1 MSIADREVQ
10 SMGQHKYLIVAARV
24 LPEVFT
30 RIIEAKELLKQGKA
44 RNVTDAA
51 RMVGI
56 SRSTYYK
63 YADTVFTVEDGVGG
77 NKATVTF
84 VLTHESGVLSHL
96 LETIANARGNVVT
109 LSQEAPVNGVADVTV
124 TFDVSEMVLS
134 LDDLLNHFKTVRGV
148 VKTRLVSI
156 E

>member
-1 MSIADREVQ
+1 
-10 SMGQHKYLIVAARV
+10 MGPHKYLIVAARV

-44 RNVTDAA
+44 KNVTEAA
-51 RMVGI
+51 KLVGI

-63 YADTVFTVEDGVGG
+63 YSDTVFTVEDGVGG
-77 NKATVTF
+77 NRATVAF

-96 LETIANARGNVVT
+96 LESIATAKANVVT
-109 LSQEAPVNGVADVTV
+109 LSQESPVNGVADVTI
-124 TFDVSEMVLS
+124 TLDVGELSIS
-134 LDDLLNHFKTVRGV
+134 LDDLLNRFKTVHGV

>member
-1 MSIADREVQ
+1 
-10 SMGQHKYLIVAARV
+10 MGPHKYLIVAARV

-44 RNVTDAA
+44 KNVTDAA
-51 RMVGI
+51 KMVGI

-63 YADTVFTVEDGVGG
+63 YSDTVFTVEDGVGG
-77 NKATVTF
+77 NKATVAF
-84 VLTHESGVLSHL
+84 VLTHESGVLSQL
-96 LETIANARGNVVT
+96 LESIASAKANVVT
-109 LSQEAPVNGVADVTV
+109 LSQEAPVNGVADVTI
-124 TFDVSEMVLS
+124 TFDVGELSMS
-134 LDDLLNHFKTVRGV
+134 LDDLLNRFKTVQGV

>member
-1 MSIADREVQ
+1 MSFADREVQ

>member
-1 MSIADREVQ
+1 
-10 SMGQHKYLIVAARV
+10 MGPHKYLIVASKV

-30 RIIEAKELLKQGKA
+30 RIIDAKELLKKGKA
-44 RNVTDAA
+44 KNVTDAA
-51 RMVGI
+51 KMVGI

-84 VLTHESGVLSHL
+84 ALSHESGVLSHI
-96 LETIANARGNVVT
+96 LESIAHAKGNVVT
-109 LSQEAPVNGVADVTV
+109 LSQEAPVNGVADVTI
-124 TFDVSEMVLS
+124 TFDVSELCMS
-134 LDDLLNHFKTVRGV
+134 LDDLINQFKSVGGV
-148 VKTRLVSI
+148 VRARLVSI

>member
-1 MSIADREVQ
+1 
-10 SMGQHKYLIVAARV
+10 MGQHKYLIVAAKV

-30 RIIEAKELLKQGKA
+30 RIIEAKEMLKQGKA
-44 RNVTDAA
+44 KNVTDAA

-63 YADTVFTVEDGVGG
+63 YADTVFTVEDGVAGS
-77 NKATVTF
+77 KATVAF
-84 VLTHESGVLSHL
+84 VLSHESGVLSHL

-109 LSQEAPVNGVADVTV
+109 LSQDAPVNGVADVTI
-124 TFDVSEMVLS
+124 TFDVSEMNQS
-134 LDDLLNHFKTVRGV
+134 LDDILNHFKTVRGV